1 MFAVIQH
8 APSQAVLTLLLVYF
22 LSFCPPLLHLR
33 CSGMCGPPGIAAVR
47 NRGRGCQLTGSG
59 YPDCCSRLRRGRGL
73 QRIAGS
79 SLAAT
84 CSPLIL
90 QKTGDWNVASGT
102 SRNDTRKCKY
112 LLSVTM
118 TTMKTGS
125 VLEYPEGTKQMEAL
139 YRITLESRRTQNLWS
154 PCFLDNQKTVLS
166 ENLQMLTESLCFTE
180 ACFLCAPKYP

>member
-1 MFAVIQH
+1 MHPAKQFSHCSCFV
-8 APSQAVLTLLLVYF
+8 SLV
-22 LSFCPPLLHLR
+22 SPLLHLR
-33 CSGMCGPPGIAAVR
+33 CSGMYAAPGTAVVW

-90 QKTGDWNVASGT
+90 QKTRDWNTASGT
-102 SRNDTRKCKY
+102 SRNDTRKCKD

-125 VLEYPEGTKQMEAL
+125 VLEYPKGTKQAL
-139 YRITLESRRTQNLWS
+139 YRITPECRRTQNLWS
-154 PCFLDNQKTVLS
+154 QCFLDNQKMVS
-166 ENLQMLTESLCFTE
+166 IENLQMLTESLCFPE
-180 ACFLCAPKYP
+180 PGFLRAPKYP

>member
-1 MFAVIQH
+1 MHPAKQFSRCFI
-8 APSQAVLTLLLVYF
+8 SLVF
-22 LSFCPPLLHLR
+22 PLLHLR
-33 CSGMCGPPGIAAVR
+33 CSGMCAAPGTAAVWI
-47 NRGRGCQLTGSG
+47 RGRGYQLTGSG

-90 QKTGDWNVASGT
+90 QKTGDWNIASGA
-102 SRNDTRKCKY
+102 SRNDTRKCKD

-125 VLEYPEGTKQMEAL
+125 ALESPKGTKQIEAL
-139 YRITLESRRTQNLWS
+139 YKFTPECRRTQNLWS
-154 PCFLDNQKTVLS
+154 RCFLDNQKTVS
-166 ENLQMLTESLCFTE
+166 IENLQMLTESLCFPE